1 MWKQKNATEH
11 GFYVLKSEEDFLCYN
26 ASMIEQNEKK
36 QGKLVYYIIAI
47 TVLIIAVLSSLQV
60 LVVKERAKSTDMVIG

>member
-1 MWKQKNATEH
+1 
-11 GFYVLKSEEDFLCYN
+11 
-26 ASMIEQNEKK
+26 MIEQNEKK